1 MSTRAALH
9 SVVMPG
15 LDRLDPGIQSVTFG
29 RVVSD
34 AEWIAGSSPAKTTKE
49 TAPPDAKPKGAA

>member
-1 MSTRAALH
+1 
-9 SVVMPG
+9 MPG

-34 AEWIAGSSPAKTTKE
+34 AERIAGSSPAKTTRE